1 LANNPILTSRFFCFL
16 RPSFLP
22 FFPSDRNLKP
32 HSFQNLLTSSFKS
45 EDFLSIIVYGCA
57 STIGRPHRPLPSPL
71 DKKQRSELVK
81 NSSYT
86 SGTLEWHFA
95 FKALIKD
102 TTTKGSHLTRGKASF
117 LTDQVR
123 QRPSS

>member
-1 LANNPILTSRFFCFL
+1 MSRFFCFL

-102 TTTKGSHLTRGKASF
+102 TTTKRQPFDQRKSF
-117 LTDQVR
+117 FLD
-123 QRPSS
+123 

>member
-1 LANNPILTSRFFCFL
+1 MSRFSCFL

-22 FFPSDRNLKP
+22 SFPSDRNLKP

-57 STIGRPHRPLPSPL
+57 STISRPHRPLPSPL

-86 SGTLEWHFA
+86 SGSLEWRFA
-95 FKALIKD
+95 FEALIKD
-102 TTTKGSHLTRGKASF
+102 TTTKGSQLTRGKASF
-117 LTDQVR
+117 LTDQVS

>member
-1 LANNPILTSRFFCFL
+1 MRSEGRRLVSKETADFIPNTVHPAQRFGQQPHSHVSFFFCFL

-22 FFPSDRNLKP
+22 FFPSDRNLKLQR
-32 HSFQNLLTSSFKS
+32 FQNLLTSTFKS

-57 STIGRPHRPLPSPL
+57 STIGRPRRPLPSSL

-86 SGTLEWHFA
+86 SGSLEWRFA
-95 FKALIKD
+95 FKAL
-102 TTTKGSHLTRGKASF
+102 
-117 LTDQVR
+117 
-123 QRPSS
+123 